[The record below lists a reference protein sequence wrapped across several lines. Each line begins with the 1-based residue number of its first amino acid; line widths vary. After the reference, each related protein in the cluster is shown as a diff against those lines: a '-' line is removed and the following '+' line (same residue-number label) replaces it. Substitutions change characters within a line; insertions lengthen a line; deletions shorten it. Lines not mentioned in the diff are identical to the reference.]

1 MYKMIR
7 NFVFLLI
14 SLALVFIWFSN
25 NQPVADKQATATL
38 SGNITNK
45 RNAQNCLDLL
55 KKNLTAATEKK
66 LEVYLATLS
75 EKAQEATKTELS
87 RVYDSYEL
95 VHELI
100 AFKVLKQK
108 PDSLFAEA
116 FQWTSN
122 AGNARYQNH
131 ITQIHYTFMLET
143 GEWKITDAVITNIEL
158 VN

>member
-7 NFVFLLI
+7 NFIFLLI
-14 SLALVFIWFSN
+14 SLALVFVWFSN
-25 NQPVADKQATATL
+25 DQPVSNKQATATL
-38 SGNITNK
+38 SGNITNEGS
-45 RNAQNCLDLL
+45 AQICLDLL

-66 LEVYLATLS
+66 FEIYLATLS
-75 EKAQEATKTELS
+75 EKTQEATKTELS
-87 RVYDSYEL
+87 SVYDSYDL

-122 AGNARYQNH
+122 VRNARYQNH
-131 ITQIHYTFMLET
+131 IAQIHYTFMIEA
-143 GEWKITDAVITNIEL
+143 GEWKITDAVITNIEQ